1 MSYRENIYN
10 TNIMKEMP
18 KIKENN
24 ISNQENIQSKDIDMD
39 ITKEMQEIMQEI
51 IAEEKIEEERRK
63 EILAKGC
70 PCTNKVE
77 RIGFFSKIKFLE
89 CPICFKQYNL
99 DGTPIEW

>member
-18 KIKENN
+18 KIEKK
-24 ISNQENIQSKDIDMD
+24 ENIQSKDIDMD

-77 RIGFFSKIKFLE
+77 RVGFFSKIKFLE

>member
-18 KIKENN
+18 KIEE
-24 ISNQENIQSKDIDMD
+24 QENVQSKDIDMD
-39 ITKEMQEIMQEI
+39 ITKEMQEI